1 MSEFR
6 RPPQPELPAPA
17 TLLIDERYEYRGY
30 YSDGGV
36 TRIRLYDRQDAAP
49 LMLLTDLPE
58 NANTSVT
65 NLLKYLVAEIGTL
78 LRPHR
83 FDDEQPFIVI
93 EHYPAQPQRH
103 SREMLDERFAQVAFE
118 DWKLRRQWL
127 GSVERKRIGQPTWT
141 QLTDAELVT
150 LLGFQP

>member
-30 YSDGGV
+30 YSAGGV
-36 TRIRLYDRQDAAP
+36 TRVRLYDRQDAAP
-49 LMLLTDLPE
+49 VMLLTELPE

-65 NLLKYLVAEIGTL
+65 NLLEYLVAEIGTL
-78 LRPHR
+78 LMPHR

-93 EHYPAQPQRH
+93 EHYPAQHHGRQ
-103 SREMLDERFAQVAFE
+103 MLEERFARVTFE

-127 GSVERKRIGQPTWT
+127 GGVERKRIGQPTWT
-141 QLTDAELVT
+141 QLTDVDLIA
-150 LLGFQP
+150 LLGRQP

>member
-49 LMLLTDLPE
+49 VMLLTELPE
-58 NANTSVT
+58 NANTGVT
-65 NLLKYLVAEIGTL
+65 NLLEFLVAELGTL
-78 LRPHR
+78 LMPHR

-103 SREMLDERFAQVAFE
+103 SRELLDERFAQVTFE

-127 GSVERKRIGQPTWT
+127 GGVERKRIGQPTWT
-141 QLTDAELVT
+141 QLADADLVA
-150 LLGFQP
+150 LLGVQP